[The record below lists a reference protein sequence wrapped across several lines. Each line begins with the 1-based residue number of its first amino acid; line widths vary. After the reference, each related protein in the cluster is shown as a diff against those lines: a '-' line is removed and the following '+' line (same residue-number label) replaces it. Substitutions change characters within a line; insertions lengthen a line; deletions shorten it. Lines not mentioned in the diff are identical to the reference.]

1 MNVFKNLPL
10 GKKLGISFG
19 LVCGILAVVVGVT
32 IVRVRHARDLTNQV
46 ITLRAPI
53 TQLAAA
59 LDDGLDSSLADLRGY
74 MLLGTEGFKTD
85 READWKEMI
94 LPALDQL
101 LALSDQHPEA
111 MDKEKLTKLQQLVA
125 QLRTTQDEIEQ
136 IARSTEN
143 LPANKMLD
151 EEGAPQIDAMT
162 TAIAT
167 MIEEELA
174 LEATEARKT
183 LLGIMGDVRGSFGL
197 SLANLRAYLVTGDK
211 EAHDAFETL
220 WAQNTQRLK
229 ALTEQKALLTM
240 AQSGALMRY
249 ASAQKRFAPLAEQMF
264 TIRGGDE
271 WNLANHWLSTK
282 VAPVVA
288 ETNTLV
294 ADLIAAQK
302 QLMATDSAAAQQAT
316 STLATLL
323 WILLAVGVVV
333 SMLIAYVVTRVIATP
348 LRRVTAV
355 AQHMSQGDFSQ
366 TIALEQ
372 QDEVGAL
379 AAAFR
384 ALTDYIQGIAQA
396 AKAISAGDLTVQVA
410 AKSEQDLLSQ
420 SFQQMTT
427 HLRQVVQELTEHAT
441 MLSNAANGLSAAAS
455 QVSSNA
461 GGLSGKITT
470 TASGGREMSD
480 SIAVVATSTEEMTA
494 TIGEIA
500 QNAEKARQITVQAM
514 HSVTTA
520 SGQVEDLNTAASAI
534 SQVTNTIMEI
544 AEQTK
549 LLALNATIE
558 AARAGEAGKGFAVV
572 ANEVKALAQQTNTAT
587 EGIREKI
594 EAIQQSTTKA
604 VQEIGQIHT
613 VVTEVNESVASIAS
627 AVEEQAVTTKDMAQ
641 TVSRVSHVARDIA
654 DDMDSVSGVS
664 TEMEATSTQLQNQ
677 AVSLTQM
684 GQALQ
689 DLVGTFK
696 L

>member
-1 MNVFKNLPL
+1 M
-10 GKKLGISFG
+10 
-19 LVCGILAVVVGVT
+19 
-32 IVRVRHARDLTNQV
+32 
-46 ITLRAPI
+46 
-53 TQLAAA
+53 
-59 LDDGLDSSLADLRGY
+59 
-74 MLLGTEGFKTD
+74 
-85 READWKEMI
+85 
-94 LPALDQL
+94 
-101 LALSDQHPEA
+101 
-111 MDKEKLTKLQQLVA
+111 
-125 QLRTTQDEIEQ
+125 
-136 IARSTEN
+136 
-143 LPANKMLD
+143 
-151 EEGAPQIDAMT
+151 
-162 TAIAT
+162 AT

-197 SLANLRAYLVTGDK
+197 SLANLRAYLVTGDQAARA
-211 EAHDAFETL
+211 EFETL
-220 WAQNTQRLK
+220 WAQNTTRLK
-229 ALTEQKALLTM
+229 ALTEHKALLTT
-240 AQSGALMRY
+240 AQSGAMMHY
-249 ASAQKRFAPLAEQMF
+249 AGAQRRFAPLAEQMF

-271 WNLANHWLSTK
+271 WNLANHWLGTK

-288 ETNTLV
+288 EVNTLV
-294 ADLIAAQK
+294 ADLIATQK
-302 QLMATDSAAAQQAT
+302 RLMATDSAAAQQAT
-316 STLATLL
+316 GRLATLL

-333 SMLIAYVVTRVIATP
+333 SILIACVVTRAIATP

-384 ALTDYIQGIAQA
+384 ALTDYIKGIAQA
-396 AKAISAGDLTVQVA
+396 AEAVSTGDLTVQVT
-410 AKSEQDLLSQ
+410 AKSAQDLLSQ
-420 SFQQMTT
+420 SFQQMTV
-427 HLRQVVQELTEHAT
+427 HLRQVMQELTEHAT
-441 MLSNAANGLSAAAS
+441 MLSNAANGLSAASS
-455 QVSSNA
+455 QVSSSA

-514 HSVTTA
+514 HSVTTT
-520 SGQVEDLNTAASAI
+520 SGQVEDLNTAATAI

-594 EAIQQSTTKA
+594 EAIQQSTARA

-641 TVSRVSHVARDIA
+641 TVARVSHVARDIA

-664 TEMEATSTQLQNQ
+664 TEMETTSTQLQNQ

-689 DLVGTFK
+689 ELVGTFR